1 MKSHRKPENEILSE
15 KIREAAGELLDEELA
30 AAGYA
35 DVDPALRERVMQAVR
50 KQNRGHELRRK
61 FVRYGQIAAMLVLTV
76 GVILFCIPTVRAGFV
91 NAMVTWYDECFR
103 VEFNPGTVKDDPE
116 ADPIVWK
123 NGLTEVPDGY
133 ELSQEKDIGI
143 GTWKVYMNPAGEPLI
158 FSGNTDGADTLYD
171 TDFHMSE
178 IRVNGI
184 PGYYL
189 CHTEDAM
196 TIVTWAEGRA
206 VYSVVSY
213 SPDITMEQ
221 LIEIA
226 ESAE

>member
-1 MKSHRKPENEILSE
+1 MKRHRKPENELLHE
-15 KIREAAGELLDEELA
+15 KLKEAAGELLAEEWA
-30 AAGYA
+30 AAEEA
-35 DVDPALRERVMQAVR
+35 ELNPALRERVMEAAGKERRNSAFRRRLVR
-50 KQNRGHELRRK
+50 I
-61 FVRYGQIAAMLVLTV
+61 GQTAAMLVLTV
-76 GVILFCIPTVRAGFV
+76 GVILFCIPNVRAGFV
-91 NAMVTWYDECFR
+91 NALVTWYDECFR

-123 NGLTEVPDGY
+123 TGLTEVPDGY
-133 ELSQEKDIGI
+133 ELSQEKDSGI
-143 GTWKVYMNPAGEPLI
+143 GPWKVYMNPAGEPLI
-158 FSGNTDGADTLYD
+158 FSGNTDGAETLYD

-178 IRVNGI
+178 IRVNGM

-189 CHTEDAM
+189 YHIEDII
-196 TIVTWAEGRA
+196 TIVTWSEGRA
-206 VYSVVSY
+206 VYSVTSY